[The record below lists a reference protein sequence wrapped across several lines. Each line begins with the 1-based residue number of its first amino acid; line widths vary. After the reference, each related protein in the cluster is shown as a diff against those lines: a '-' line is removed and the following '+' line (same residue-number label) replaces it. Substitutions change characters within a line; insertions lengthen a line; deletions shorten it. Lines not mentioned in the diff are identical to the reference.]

1 MKMRFLALGAL
12 ILSSVLVLAG
22 CGSTTAASNTGV
34 QNVTIT
40 TTEFKIESSL
50 TTFTVGTKY
59 HFVVTNKGQVQH
71 EVMAGPIAKAKAS
84 EEERDAA
91 SLFEIADIDAGETK
105 TADYTFTT
113 VAPPG
118 TLEFS
123 CHEPGHYESGMRL
136 DITVK

>member
-1 MKMRFLALGAL
+1 MRFLALGAL
-12 ILSSVLVLAG
+12 IFSSVLVLAG
-22 CGSTTAASNTGV
+22 CGSTTTASNTAV
-34 QNVTIT
+34 QNVTLT
-40 TTEFKIESSL
+40 LTEFKIESSL

-59 HFVVTNKGQVQH
+59 HFIAINKGQAQH
-71 EVMAGPIAKAKAS
+71 EVMAGPIAKANAS

-91 SLFEIADIDAGETK
+91 NLFEISDVDAGETK

-113 VAPPG
+113 VAPAG

-136 DITVK
+136 DFTVK